1 MAKLDLREVLSENIR
16 VYRQQNDVSQD
27 EFAAQ
32 CGVHRTYVG
41 SVERCERN
49 VTLAT
54 LELFAKTMGCSVP
67 ELLTP
72 RSGK

>member
-1 MAKLDLREVLSENIR
+1 MAKQDLRDVLAENIR
-16 VYRQQNDVSQD
+16 AYRQQNGISQD

-54 LELFAKTMGCSVP
+54 LELFSKAMGCSVP
-67 ELLTP
+67 ELLSP
-72 RSGK
+72 RKGK

>member
-1 MAKLDLREVLSENIR
+1 MAKQDLRDVLAENIHA
-16 VYRQQNDVSQD
+16 YRQRNGISQD

-32 CGVHRTYVG
+32 CGVRRTYVG

-54 LELFAKTMGCSVP
+54 LELSAKTMRCSLP
-67 ELLTP
+67 GILSP
-72 RSGK
+72 RKQK

>member
-1 MAKLDLREVLSENIR
+1 MAKPDLRDVLAENIR
-16 VYRQQNDVSQD
+16 IHRQENGVSQD

-41 SVERCERN
+41 SVERSERN

-54 LELFAKTMGCSVP
+54 LELFAKAMRCSVL
-67 ELLTP
+67 ELLSP
-72 RSGK
+72 GKRK

>member
-1 MAKLDLREVLSENIR
+1 MAKQDLRDVLAENIR
-16 VYRQQNDVSQD
+16 TYRSENGVSQD

-41 SVERCERN
+41 SVERSERN

-54 LELFAKTMGCSVP
+54 LELFAKAMDRSVP
-67 ELLTP
+67 ELLSA
-72 RSGK
+72 RKRK